1 MGKPQNTFVQS
12 AQRFSL
18 YRVQIIRLPED
29 KPGLFA
35 YTKGEML
42 LNLEVTR
49 GRLLQLMSAIVSCI
63 GKDDATG
70 QQNPCDT

>member
-1 MGKPQNTFVQS
+1 MGKIPSISVQS
-12 AQRFSL
+12 AQKPSP

-29 KPGLFA
+29 KPGIFA

-42 LNLEVTR
+42 LNLEVAR

-63 GKDDATG
+63 GKDNAAG
-70 QQNPCDT
+70 PQNPCDT